1 MRLATLNAENLFDR
15 PKAMNLAD
23 SKHTGQILD
32 DFNTLNKLIEQQ
44 TYSQDTK
51 QKIVKLFTKQSGYI
65 KLNEM
70 HGRLLSGNGKNAKVV
85 ASGRD
90 AWIGCFELR
99 EESVKETAIE
109 NTARVIR
116 ELNADITCI
125 VEAED
130 RPSLKEFNQ
139 TMLPLVKAK
148 RFDHVMLLDGNDDR
162 GIDVGILVKEPL
174 KIVDIVSHVDDK
186 DSRGVIF
193 SRDCAEYV
201 IETSAGEKLLVMVN
215 HFKSQSGAKAESD
228 EKRGRQAE
236 RVRQIYDE
244 RKKTFDLIAV
254 LGDLNAS
261 PDTTPLQALIA
272 GTDLVEVSSK
282 TGFDNGGFPGTYKE
296 CTAKNKF
303 DYILMSPKLAAK
315 FKTGGIERHGMY
327 IGKNGKKFAHFP
339 EVAGTIDAASDHAG
353 VWAEFDIAA

>member
-1 MRLATLNAENLFDR
+1 MRLATLNAQNLFGR
-15 PKAMNLAD
+15 AKAMNLAD
-23 SKHTGQILD
+23 SDHTGEVLD
-32 DFNTLNKLIEQQ
+32 DFSTLNKLIEQK
-44 TYSQDTK
+44 TYSEATK
-51 QKIVKLFTKQSGYI
+51 KQIAKLFAKQSRYI

-70 HGRLLSGNGKNAKVV
+70 HGKLLTGSGKNIKVV

-99 EESVKETAIE
+99 EESVKETATE

-130 RPSLKEFNQ
+130 RPSLKDFNQ
-139 TMLPLVKAK
+139 TMLPLVKGK
-148 RFDHVMLLDGNDDR
+148 RFDHVMLIDGNDDR
-162 GIDVGILVKEPL
+162 GIDLGILVKEPL
-174 KIVDIVSHVDDK
+174 KIVDIISHVDDK
-186 DSRGVIF
+186 DSKGTIF

-201 IETSAGEKLLVMVN
+201 IETSTGEKLLVMVN
-215 HFKSQSGAKAESD
+215 HFKSQSGTPAESD
-228 EKRGRQAE
+228 EKRRRQAE

-244 RKKTFDLIAV
+244 RKKVFNLVAIM
-254 LGDLNAS
+254 GDLNAS
-261 PDTTPLQALIA
+261 PDTAPLQALISE
-272 GTDLVEVSSK
+272 TDLVEVSSRN
-282 TGFDNGGFPGTYKE
+282 GFDNGGFPGTYKE
-296 CTAKNKF
+296 CTEKDKF

-339 EVAGTIDAASDHAG
+339 EVAGTMDAASDHAG